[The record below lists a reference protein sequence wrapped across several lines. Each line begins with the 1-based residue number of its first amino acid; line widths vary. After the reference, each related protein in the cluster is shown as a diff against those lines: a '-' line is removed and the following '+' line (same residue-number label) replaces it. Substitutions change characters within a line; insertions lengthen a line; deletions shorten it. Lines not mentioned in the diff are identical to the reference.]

1 MVYKTLEK
9 NIRVASEAIL
19 NGGIIIYPTD
29 TIYGFGVDATNSTAI
44 KDLNNLKG
52 RVEPYSI
59 IVDSFKMLKKY
70 SEISKAVNEKLE
82 TIFPGPYT
90 AILQKKESNLSKLIT
105 LDLDTIGI
113 RIPKTDFISKVVT
126 SLNKPIVTT
135 SVNKHGEESI
145 NSIEEIMSKYNS
157 IDTFIDKENI
167 PSKASTIIDFTQ
179 DPYKVIR
186 KGYGDYRV

>member
-1 MVYKTLEK
+1 MTLNNVYNVIFTKIKKRDDLNLELTNITYIKNKRTILDNINLNFKGYCNGILGPNGSGKSTLLK
-9 NIRVASEAIL
+9 IAT
-19 NGGIIIYPTD
+19 GIIKPTSG
-29 TIYGFGVDATNSTAI
+29 TVKVGFR
-44 KDLNNLKG
+44 DLT
-52 RVEPYSI
+52 SI
-59 IVDSFKMLKKY
+59 TRGD
-70 SEISKAVNEKLE
+70 
-82 TIFPGPYT
+82 
-90 AILQKKESNLSKLIT
+90 LSKLIT

-145 NSIEEIMSKYNS
+145 DSIEEIMSKYNS